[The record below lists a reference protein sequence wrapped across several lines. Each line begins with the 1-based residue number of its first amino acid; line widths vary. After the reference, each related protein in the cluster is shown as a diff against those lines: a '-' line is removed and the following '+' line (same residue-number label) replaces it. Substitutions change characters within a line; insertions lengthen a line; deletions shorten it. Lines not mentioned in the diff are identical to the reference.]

1 MSRLI
6 AAGAAGPCISRPA
19 YGPIRMSTR
28 WASTSSSPTA
38 SASSGMR
45 PVCVHVGAWHWHGA
59 VPTQSMSHVTVQ
71 DPGLDLDV
79 ERRDY
84 DEVYAADLGSA

>member
-45 PVCVHVGAWHWHGA
+45 PV
-59 VPTQSMSHVTVQ
+59 PTQSMSHVTVEY
-71 DPGLDLDV
+71 PGLDLDV

-84 DEVYAADLGSA
+84 EVYTADLGSA